1 MATYKL
7 LNYSP
12 SPVAFSTRER
22 NYVADSGSID
32 EPNAVLLDEKELI
45 EANYNSRVF
54 KDGFLFPEDR
64 CAEEVYKLLLIDN
77 WQNILKD
84 REIHDIIMHPT
95 ADGLRRLLTVE
106 SSFAFG
112 RIWSM
117 LAMLRLSG
125 EDVPNQS
132 VKVISARKEELDQ
145 GIRQSHI
152 TVTDIPKDMKVRN
165 DELKNENDELRA
177 KNDALMA
184 ELEKLRAAATAAP
197 AETKAPAKPSAPAG
211 TKKNS
216 PGTTKGK

>member
-1 MATYKL
+1 MAIYKL

-12 SPVAFSTRER
+12 SPVAFSTKER
-22 NYVADSGSID
+22 SYMADGGSIE

-45 EANYNSRVF
+45 EANYNSHVF

-84 REIHDIIMHPT
+84 GDIRDIIMHPT
-95 ADGLRRLLTVE
+95 AEGLRRLLTVE

-112 RIWSM
+112 RIWGM
-117 LAMLRLSG
+117 LAMLRISG

-132 VKVISARKEELDQ
+132 SRVITARKDEIDQ

-152 TVTDIPKDMKVRN
+152 VVKDIPKDIKVQN
-165 DELKNENDELRA
+165 DELKSENDELRA

-184 ELEKLRAAATAAP
+184 ELEKLRAASAEVKAPVKPSSSTAAKKKP
-197 AETKAPAKPSAPAG
+197 AS
-211 TKKNS
+211 
-216 PGTTKGK
+216 TTKG